1 MCTSWL
7 VDDLISRIWTR
18 STGLIHQWYLPIS
31 AMICPRHA
39 AMLKT
44 DRASLST
51 VNLPGGDVR
60 TRGMPPG
67 RIAKSNHLV
76 NSQRSASM
84 RACEDDSRSC
94 GFCARRLPGSI
105 VQFWLLHEHDSRP
118 FSASRVTRSELRRC
132 RRGRCT
138 IRLYG
143 HVMEVDPRLNLKTA
157 CMFHKGSFVRHG
169 KR

>member
-1 MCTSWL
+1 MGPKQWPARDRPPIRPPLSGRTTEGGARRVPRPRGVISQVGHPKTTRALHYSPRSIDTGSHPRLGVYFWL
-7 VDDLISRIWTR
+7 ASGERAITPDSD
-18 STGLIHQWYLPIS
+18 
-31 AMICPRHA
+31 PR
-39 AMLKT
+39 
-44 DRASLST
+44 
-51 VNLPGGDVR
+51 
-60 TRGMPPG
+60 
-67 RIAKSNHLV
+67 
-76 NSQRSASM
+76 
-84 RACEDDSRSC
+84 EDDSRSC